1 MEIYSMV
8 SEDNEEVAMQV
19 TISTAAARGCVELWL
34 AQVHN
39 HDTYVHSCVCK
50 YVRGFTGITRDL
62 QVEEGMLKSIRH
74 EVLMSYLDYEVNQ
87 RVVWVLIWPGMVVLC
102 VTQVY
107 WSMEVQNSLM
117 TRIPSTM
124 DTLYAKLR
132 DQIIDMVELVRGSE
146 LALARD
152 FAAGKSV
159 TV

>member
-1 MEIYSMV
+1 
-8 SEDNEEVAMQV
+8 
-19 TISTAAARGCVELWL
+19 
-34 AQVHN
+34 
-39 HDTYVHSCVCK
+39 
-50 YVRGFTGITRDL
+50 
-62 QVEEGMLKSIRH
+62 
-74 EVLMSYLDYEVNQ
+74 MSYLDYEVNH

-146 LALARD
+146 LDLAQL
-152 FAAGKSV
+152 FAAGNSV
-159 TV
+159 T

>member
-1 MEIYSMV
+1 M
-8 SEDNEEVAMQV
+8 
-19 TISTAAARGCVELWL
+19 T
-34 AQVHN
+34 
-39 HDTYVHSCVCK
+39 
-50 YVRGFTGITRDL
+50 
-62 QVEEGMLKSIRH
+62 KSIRH

-146 LALARD
+146 LGLAQL
-152 FAAGKSV
+152 FAAGNSV
-159 TV
+159 T